1 MAVTLEHGNDKKY
14 KKMTNILL
22 CTLGASWAVVPEI
35 YGFINAEKL
44 PLYQHH
50 LGDKQFINKRKE
62 YQLQA
67 VDEIWVCTT
76 QGIATE
82 KSLVNLRQWIDLID
96 QPPTLRIWQAEG
108 TNELANQQE
117 CEHIQELILRCCLKA
132 HDIAKGGQVLMSLA
146 GGRKTM
152 SADMQ
157 WAASLFG
164 CQALLHVIG
173 AEYRQMPVSLQQST
187 PLLFTQALTSDCC
200 AAIMPLITGQT
211 QRSDLLDI
219 RMENTDAISEFQFPL
234 PLAGAGQTL
243 AWSAPK
249 TWLAEELKKREKMSS
264 RLLGNYFFDLSLNEK
279 HENWRSLYR
288 LSPRLIEQLRTTPLT
303 KQHKN
308 WLNTLPKADLHRHL
322 GGCLSLAD
330 QQGIA
335 RKLWGDFSQQRKTTA
350 LQHVQH
356 LLNNNNSWEWQ
367 WASEL
372 KKQSN
377 RADLAAALLVNATE
391 QQLQHN
397 LWQVT
402 EPRIALK
409 KSLHQ
414 FSAYE
419 RPGELTGSTLL
430 SYPETI
436 PFYVQCIVDQSIRE
450 GLAYVELRGSP
461 QKYGDGLV
469 FINTFYQ
476 CLQQTLTSLSTEQ
489 RPVFRFIIIADRRT
503 KSETDLK
510 ETIEMAVAAKKQYPD
525 FIVGL
530 DMAGDESF
538 PVSEKVSQCFLPAF
552 EHCLPVTI
560 HAGEGEQAESIW
572 KAAYHLHA
580 DRIGHGLTIADHKQ
594 LAERFRNRGICLE
607 LCPTSNR
614 EVVGFYDPRYNE
626 TKNLANYPL
635 ITLWQQ
641 GIPLTVCTDN
651 PGISRT
657 TLTEE
662 FITAAAMSQDKLS
675 VWDILAMIK
684 QGFVHSF
691 LSIQDKEKLLKQC
704 DAKIYQNLLTDV
716 WNIKSK

>member
-1 MAVTLEHGNDKKY
+1 
-14 KKMTNILL
+14 MTNILF

-35 YGFINAEKL
+35 YGFLNADKL

-50 LGDKQFINKRKE
+50 QENNQFINKRKE

-67 VDEIWVCTT
+67 VDEIWICTT

-82 KSLVNLRQWIDLID
+82 KSLDNLRQWVDLMD
-96 QPPTLRIWQAEG
+96 QSPTLRIWQAQG
-108 TNELANQQE
+108 ANELANQQE

-132 HDIAKGGQVLMSLA
+132 HDIAQGGQLVMSLA

-173 AEYRQMPVSLQQST
+173 AEYKKMTETLQQSA
-187 PLLFTQALTSDCC
+187 PLLFTQALSSDCC

-219 RMENTDAISEFQFPL
+219 RMENTDAITEAQFPL
-234 PLAGAGQTL
+234 PLPDAGQTL
-243 AWSAPK
+243 AWPIPP
-249 TWLAEELKKREKMSS
+249 TWLSKELKQREKMSS
-264 RLLGNYFFDLSLNEK
+264 RLLGNYFFDLSRNEK

-288 LSPRLIEQLRTTPLT
+288 LSPRVIEELRATPLSSRH
-303 KQHKN
+303 KQ
-308 WLNTLPKADLHRHL
+308 WLDTLPKADLHRHL
-322 GGCLSLAD
+322 GGCLSFVD
-330 QQGIA
+330 QQKVGLA
-335 RKLWGDFSQQRKTTA
+335 LWHKSSPAKQNAA
-350 LQHVQH
+350 LKKVQH
-356 LLNNNNSWEWQ
+356 LLNDFNTWDWQ
-367 WASEL
+367 WAKDL
-372 KKQSN
+372 KAESN
-377 RADLAAALLVNATE
+377 RADLAAALLVKATE
-391 QQLQHN
+391 QQLLHN

-402 EPRIALK
+402 EPRVALK
-409 KSLHQ
+409 NTRHGFES
-414 FSAYE
+414 YE
-419 RPGELTGSTLL
+419 RPGDLTGSTLL
-430 SYPETI
+430 SSSQAI
-436 PFYVQCIVDQSIRE
+436 PDYVQCIVDQSIKE

-476 CLQQTLTSLSTEQ
+476 YLQQALASLPVEQ
-489 RPVFRFIIIADRRT
+489 RPCFRFIIIADRRT
-503 KSETDLK
+503 KLESDLK
-510 ETIEMAVAAKKQYPD
+510 QTIEMAVEAKKQLPD
-525 FIVGL
+525 FVVGL

-538 PVSEKVSQCFLPAF
+538 PISKKIREYFLPAF
-552 EHCLPVTI
+552 EQCLPVTI

-580 DRIGHGLTIADHKQ
+580 DRIGHGLTIAEHSQ

-614 EVVGFYDPRYNE
+614 EVVGFYDPRYIE
-626 TKNLANYPL
+626 TEGLSEYPL
-635 ITLWQQ
+635 MSLWEQ
-641 GIPLTVCTDN
+641 GLPLTLCTDN

-657 TLTEE
+657 TLSDE
-662 FITAAAMSQDKLS
+662 FISAGAMSQNKLS
-675 VWDILAMIK
+675 LWDVLAMIK

-691 LSIQDKEKLLKQC
+691 LSGKEKERLLKKC
-704 DAKIYQNLLTDV
+704 DAEIYQNLLTDA
-716 WNIKSK
+716 WRL